1 MDDERAANWSDGGG
15 IKVEGAVEV
24 FPGIYIRGKGGL
36 VEEVQGEFGLRE
48 ELVPEEV
55 GELIGDAG
63 EVRKEVRFKSVDG
76 VFGYVVAMDIR
87 QDKL

>member
-1 MDDERAANWSDGGG
+1 MDDERAANWSGGGG

-55 GELIGDAG
+55 GEVTGDAG
-63 EVRKEVRFKSVDG
+63 EVRKEVGFISANVA
-76 VFGYVVAMDIR
+76 FGYVATM
-87 QDKL
+87 